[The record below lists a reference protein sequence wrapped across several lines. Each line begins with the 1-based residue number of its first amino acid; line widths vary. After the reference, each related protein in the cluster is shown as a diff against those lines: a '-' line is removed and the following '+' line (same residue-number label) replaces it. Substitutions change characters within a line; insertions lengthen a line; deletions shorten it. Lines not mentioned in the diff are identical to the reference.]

1 MEWVLAGVQAQIP
14 DTEMAEGAKME
25 EAAIATGRDHQDT
38 EILHPDMEVEA
49 EVGAANHQD
58 NLAMIAE
65 VTGAAA
71 AMKVVAVAAAV
82 ILMMNIREEVRL
94 QDALM
99 TIISEEVN
107 LQDALMM
114 IIIAPEEVEGVVVP
128 GWEEVEA
135 PALQAGVAE
144 TGGIGNFFSKHY

>member
-1 MEWVLAGVQAQIP
+1 VEWVLAGVQAQIP
-14 DTEMAEGAKME
+14 DTEIAEGAKME

-38 EILHPDMEVEA
+38 EILRPDMVVEV
-49 EVGAANHQD
+49 VAANLQD

-65 VTGAAA
+65 VAGAAA
-71 AMKVVAVAAAV
+71 AMKVVAAAAAV
-82 ILMMNIREEVRL
+82 ILMMIMEEVNL

-99 TIISEEVN
+99 TIILEEVN

-114 IIIAPEEVEGVVVP
+114 IIIAPEEVEGVEVP
-128 GWEEVEA
+128 DWAEVEA
-135 PALQAGVAE
+135 QVPQAGVAE

>member
-1 MEWVLAGVQAQIP
+1 
-14 DTEMAEGAKME
+14 
-25 EAAIATGRDHQDT
+25 
-38 EILHPDMEVEA
+38 
-49 EVGAANHQD
+49 
-58 NLAMIAE
+58 MIAE